1 MKEVRFQADLSKIDV
16 LISKGSL
23 TEALK
28 IAQGLPN
35 KYRSKDYSHLIKMK
49 VNQISFYSMDFT
61 NVKNNLLE
69 ILKEIKFDHHSY
81 NNIVDIIGVLQV
93 FDKNPEDLKLFS
105 SAQFLLMQ
113 NKRTEA
119 ISKLQSINQTN
130 NEVINELVNF
140 QIAFLYFKQE
150 NYNQALQIAEQIKG
164 KSFYS
169 EKALIF
175 QAEINDYILN
185 NKSNAVEYYLE
196 FIEKFPLSIYY
207 DPIRLRL
214 REIAS

>member
-1 MKEVRFQADLSKIDV
+1 MKEVRFQADLSKVDV
-16 LISKGSL
+16 LISKGDLSRALEVAKGL
-23 TEALK
+23 T
-28 IAQGLPN
+28 P
-35 KYRSKDYSHLIKMK
+35 KYHAKDYSHLIKMK
-49 VNQISFYSMDFT
+49 TNQINFYTMDFT
-61 NVKNNLLE
+61 NVKNDLFE
-69 ILKEIKFDHHSY
+69 MLKELNFDNHSY

-93 FDKNPEDLKLFS
+93 FDKNQDDLKLFS
-105 SAQFLLMQ
+105 NAQFLLMQ

-119 ISKLQSINQTN
+119 ISKLKNINQTN
-130 NEVINELVNF
+130 NEVINELVNY

-150 NYNQALQIAEQIKG
+150 NYDQALQTAEKIKG